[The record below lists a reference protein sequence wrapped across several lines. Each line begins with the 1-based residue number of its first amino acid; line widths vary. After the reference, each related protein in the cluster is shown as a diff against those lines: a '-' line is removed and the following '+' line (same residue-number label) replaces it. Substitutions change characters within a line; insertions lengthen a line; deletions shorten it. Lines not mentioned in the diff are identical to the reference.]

1 MAARMGR
8 RLLERAFGVRPD
20 EAGACLLAWA
30 WFFLILGAYY
40 LLRPVRDMLGL
51 RGGSANL
58 PDLYTG
64 TAIGSLI
71 LAPFFSTLV
80 RRAPAR
86 WLVPLTHGA
95 LVLMLSGFA
104 VSFLTLGE
112 DSRLLAGYG
121 FYIWLSVI
129 NLLLVSMLW
138 ATLSAGFAL
147 DASKRLFPFV
157 GVGGTLGAICGA
169 WASGAL
175 AGVAPPGVM
184 MALGAGGIALA
195 TIPAWLFVRL
205 RVRARPAEGRRTNAL
220 ADAAAGAAL
229 TARSPYLSGFSL
241 YLLLFTA
248 GSTLLYF
255 AQARIVETAAADDA
269 GRVRIFASIDV
280 WTNLATLAMQL
291 FVSSRI
297 IRRIGVG
304 WTLAIVPAVGV
315 IGFAALLS
323 SPTVAVATVF
333 QAARRA
339 ANFALSRPA
348 RETLFT
354 VVSHDERYAAKTFAD
369 TFVYRTGDVITA
381 RLAAPLV
388 SAGAIGSLSVAG
400 GIVSVG
406 MGGVGVLLG
415 RMQALRA
422 ARQAGAAQ
430 ASDS

>member
-1 MAARMGR
+1 MPGN
-8 RLLERAFGVRPD
+8 LLERIFRVRPQ
-20 EAGACLLAWA
+20 EAGACLVAWA

-40 LLRPVRDMLGL
+40 MLRPVRDMLGL

-64 TAIGSLI
+64 TAIGSLL

-86 WLVPLTHGA
+86 LLVPITHGA
-95 LVLMLSGFA
+95 IVLMLLGFA
-104 VSFLTLGE
+104 GAFLTIA
-112 DSRLLAGYG
+112 DPAARLWAGYA
-121 FYIWLSVI
+121 FYVWLSVI

-138 ATLSAGFAL
+138 ATLSAGFSL
-147 DASKRLFPFV
+147 EQSKRVFAFI

-169 WASGAL
+169 WASGQL
-175 AGVAPPGVM
+175 ARSTPPGVM
-184 MALGAGGIALA
+184 MALGALGVALA
-195 TIPAWLFVRL
+195 TAPAWVF
-205 RVRARPAEGRRTNAL
+205 ARRHAARRPEHRRDTSAL

-229 TARSPYLSGFSL
+229 TARCPYLSGFSL

-255 AQARIVETAAADDA
+255 AQARIVETAATQDA
-269 GRVRIFASIDV
+269 ERTRIFASIDV
-280 WTNLATLAMQL
+280 WTNVATLAMQL
-291 FVSSRI
+291 FVSARI
-297 IRRIGVG
+297 IRRLGVG
-304 WTLAIVPAVGV
+304 PTLAIVPVVGV

-323 SPTVAVATVF
+323 SPTVAIATVF
-333 QAARRA
+333 NAARRA

-369 TFVYRTGDVITA
+369 TFVYRTGDVLTA

-388 SAGAIGSLSVAG
+388 TSGAIGALSAAGAGVSVA
-400 GIVSVG
+400 
-406 MGGVGVLLG
+406 MAGVGLLLG
-415 RMQALRA
+415 RMQRQRA
-422 ARQAGAAQ
+422 ARQAGAEH
-430 ASDS
+430 ASAP